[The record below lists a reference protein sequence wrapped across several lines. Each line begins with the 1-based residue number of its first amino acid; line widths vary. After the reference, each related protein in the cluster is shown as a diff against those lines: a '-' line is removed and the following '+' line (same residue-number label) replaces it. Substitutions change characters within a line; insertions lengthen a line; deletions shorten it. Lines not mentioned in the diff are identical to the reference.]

1 MDFTSCVRVFLLLS
15 LLIIQMLIKKVV
27 LIIHLFTIIIEI
39 VFSGCVHFRVWNNN
53 FSNQNNNPKDPLL
66 SCQLTMLGVKLV
78 STGSSGDIFIRKML
92 CSRYFHKVA
101 YCYVLLLLLVG
112 KKVI

>member
-1 MDFTSCVRVFLLLS
+1 MRKIFLLHFLLLLS

-39 VFSGCVHFRVWNNN
+39 MFSGCVHFRVWNNN

-66 SCQLTMLGVKLV
+66 SCQLIMLGVTLV
-78 STGSSGDIFIRKML
+78 SHGSSGDIIFIRKML
-92 CSRYFHKVA
+92 CS
-101 YCYVLLLLLVG
+101 
-112 KKVI
+112 